1 MMKSCLLLLAL
12 VLAVASAF
20 APIAV
25 VPSQST
31 TSSMTTT
38 QLGLFGGA
46 KKKPEAGKKG
56 GVKQEADVF
65 AGRGKKVTIRQD
77 EDNAMWIEED
87 SKGGRVKPGQ
97 APKKGK

>member
-1 MMKSCLLLLAL
+1 MMKSFLLLLAL

-25 VPSQST
+25 VPQQTTTST
-31 TSSMTTT
+31 T
-38 QLGLFGGA
+38 QVNLFGG
-46 KKKPEAGKKG
+46 KKKPAAGKPG
-56 GVKQEADVF
+56 PKQDIDVF

-87 SKGGRVKPGQ
+87 SKGQRVKPGQ
-97 APKKGK
+97 AKPKKGK